1 MDCLG
6 SIQKWSRY
14 VINMDMNMETVIGII
29 AVVLFVLFLIWFI
42 QTSNRLIILDENVEL
57 SWRNIDVLLKQR
69 YDMIPNLVETV
80 KGYAKHESDIWNNFA
95 EARNMGSSSLASGNM
110 AGVSKAESMLAGMM
124 PRINAVIE
132 QYPELKADSSF
143 ADLRKQLVGLEN
155 QIADRREFFNATATS
170 YNKVIRL
177 FPTSIV
183 ALIKRNEKKDLFI
196 VEGIERENVKIQ
208 F

>member
-1 MDCLG
+1 
-6 SIQKWSRY
+6 
-14 VINMDMNMETVIGII
+14 METVIGII

-42 QTSNRLIILDENVEL
+42 QTSNRLIVLDENVEL

-69 YDMIPNLVETV
+69 YDMIPNLVETC
-80 KGYAKHESDIWNNFA
+80 KGYASHESEIWNNFA
-95 EARNMGSSSLASGNM
+95 EARNMGSSCLSSGNV
-110 AGVSKAESMLAGMM
+110 AGVAKAESILAGMM
-124 PRINAVIE
+124 PKINAVME
-132 QYPELKADSSF
+132 QYPELKAIKEFS
-143 ADLRKQLVGLEN
+143 
-155 QIADRREFFNATATS
+155 ADRREYFNASATS

-183 ALIKRNEKKDLFI
+183 ATVKGNKKKDLFI

>member
-1 MDCLG
+1 
-6 SIQKWSRY
+6 
-14 VINMDMNMETVIGII
+14 MDMNMETVIGII

-80 KGYAKHESDIWNNFA
+80 KGYAEHESDIWNNFA

-124 PRINAVIE
+124 PRINAVME

-155 QIADRREFFNATATS
+155 QIADRREYFNASATS

-177 FPTSIV
+177 FPTTIV
-183 ALIKRNEKKDLFI
+183 ATVKGNKKKDLFI

>member
-1 MDCLG
+1 
-6 SIQKWSRY
+6 
-14 VINMDMNMETVIGII
+14 MDMNMETVIGII

-42 QTSNRLIILDENVEL
+42 STSNRLIILDENVEQ

-80 KGYAKHESDIWNNFA
+80 KGYAGHESEIWNNFA

-124 PRINAVIE
+124 PRINAVME

-143 ADLRKQLVGLEN
+143 ADLRKQLAGLEN
-155 QIADRREFFNATATS
+155 QIADRREYFNASATS

-183 ALIKRNEKKDLFI
+183 AVVKSCQRRELFM

>member
-1 MDCLG
+1 
-6 SIQKWSRY
+6 
-14 VINMDMNMETVIGII
+14 MDMNAEFVIGII

-42 QTSNRLIILDENVEL
+42 STSNRLIILDENVEQ

-80 KGYAKHESDIWNNFA
+80 KGYAEHESDIWNNFA

-124 PRINAVIE
+124 PRINAVME

-143 ADLRKQLVGLEN
+143 ADLRKQLAGLEN
-155 QIADRREFFNATATS
+155 QIADRREYFNASATS

-183 ALIKRNEKKDLFI
+183 AVVKSCQRRELFM

>member
-1 MDCLG
+1 
-6 SIQKWSRY
+6 
-14 VINMDMNMETVIGII
+14 MDMNAEFVIGII

-42 QTSNRLIILDENVEL
+42 STSNRLIILDENVEQ

-80 KGYAKHESDIWNNFA
+80 KGYAEHESDIWNNFA

-124 PRINAVIE
+124 PRINAVME

-155 QIADRREFFNATATS
+155 QIADRREYFNASATS

-177 FPTSIV
+177 FPTTIV
-183 ALIKRNEKKDLFI
+183 ATVKGNKKKDLFI

>member
-1 MDCLG
+1 
-6 SIQKWSRY
+6 
-14 VINMDMNMETVIGII
+14 MDMNMEAVIGII

-80 KGYAKHESDIWNNFA
+80 KGYAEHESEIWNNFA

-124 PRINAVIE
+124 PRINAVME

-155 QIADRREFFNATATS
+155 QIADRREYFNASATS

-177 FPTSIV
+177 FPTTIV
-183 ALIKRNEKKDLFI
+183 ATVKGNKKKDLFI

>member
-1 MDCLG
+1 
-6 SIQKWSRY
+6 
-14 VINMDMNMETVIGII
+14 MDMNMETVIGII

>member
-1 MDCLG
+1 
-6 SIQKWSRY
+6 
-14 VINMDMNMETVIGII
+14 MDMNMETVIGII

-42 QTSNRLIILDENVEL
+42 STSNRLIILDENVEQ

-80 KGYAKHESDIWNNFA
+80 KGYAGHESEIWNNFA
-95 EARNMGSSSLASGNM
+95 EARNMGSSSLASGNV

-124 PRINAVIE
+124 PRINAVME

-143 ADLRKQLVGLEN
+143 ADLRKQLAGLEN
-155 QIADRREFFNATATS
+155 QIADRREYFNASATS

-183 ALIKRNEKKDLFI
+183 AVVKSCQRRELFM

>member
-1 MDCLG
+1 
-6 SIQKWSRY
+6 
-14 VINMDMNMETVIGII
+14 MNMETVIGII

-80 KGYAKHESDIWNNFA
+80 KGYAEHESDIWNNFA

-124 PRINAVIE
+124 PRINAVME
-132 QYPELKADSSF
+132 QYPELKADSAF

-155 QIADRREFFNATATS
+155 QIADRREYFNASATS

-183 ALIKRNEKKDLFI
+183 AVVKSCQRRELFM

>member
-1 MDCLG
+1 
-6 SIQKWSRY
+6 
-14 VINMDMNMETVIGII
+14 MDMNMEAVIGII

-110 AGVSKAESMLAGMM
+110 AGVSKAESILAGMM
-124 PRINAVIE
+124 PKINAVME
-132 QYPELKADSSF
+132 RYPELKADSAF

-155 QIADRREFFNATATS
+155 QIADRREYFNASATS

-177 FPTSIV
+177 FPTTIV
-183 ALIKRNEKKDLFI
+183 ATVKSCQRRELFI
-196 VEGIERENVKIQ
+196 VEGVERENVKIQ

>member
-1 MDCLG
+1 
-6 SIQKWSRY
+6 
-14 VINMDMNMETVIGII
+14 MDMDIEFVIGII

-80 KGYAKHESDIWNNFA
+80 KGYAEHESEIWNNFA

-124 PRINAVIE
+124 PRINAVME

-155 QIADRREFFNATATS
+155 QIADRREYFNASATS

-177 FPTSIV
+177 FPTTIV
-183 ALIKRNEKKDLFI
+183 ATVKGNKKKDLFI